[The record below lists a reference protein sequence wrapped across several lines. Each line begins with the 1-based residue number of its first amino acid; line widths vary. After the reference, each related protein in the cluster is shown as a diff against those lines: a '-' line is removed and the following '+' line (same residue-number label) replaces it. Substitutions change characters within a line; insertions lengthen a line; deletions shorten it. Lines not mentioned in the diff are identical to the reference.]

1 MSFETY
7 DLDRHRKAFSNTAK
21 VNTKEN
27 KLALDDVLLVP
38 QYSTV
43 RSRSDID
50 LGQNLDSNIK
60 LNIPIISSPMDT
72 VTETEMACAMSAA
85 GGLGVLHR
93 YKLLMDHAEMAFHCH
108 ERGVKNIAAAIGV
121 TGDYLIRAEALVNIG
136 KANILCLDIAH
147 GHHVLM
153 ERALKSLKDIYG
165 ESVHLMA
172 GNIATLEGFN
182 DLADWGADSIR
193 CGIGGGSICT
203 TRIQTGHGV
212 PGLATIF
219 ECAKSDRDAKII
231 ADGGIKNSGD
241 IVKALAAGADFVLL
255 GSLLSGTGEAPGEAF
270 VGPSG
275 GLLKDYRGMAS
286 AAAQN
291 NWRGKIAS
299 HEGVVSTV
307 PYKGTVKEVL
317 GELER
322 GIRSGLSYSGASNL
336 KQLRINSLFI
346 KQSDA
351 GRYESSAHILNRQ

>member
-1 MSFETY
+1 MKKALTY
-7 DLDRHRKAFSNTAK
+7 
-21 VNTKEN
+21 
-27 KLALDDVLLVP
+27 DDVLLIP

-43 RSRSDID
+43 KSRGDVE
-50 LGQNLDSNIK
+50 LEQNLDSNIV
-60 LNIPIISSPMDT
+60 LEIPIISSPMDT
-72 VTETEMACAMSAA
+72 VTETKMVCAMSSM
-85 GGLGVLHR
+85 GGLGILHR
-93 YKLLMDHAEMAFHCH
+93 YNPLMKQAEMAFHCH
-108 ERGVKNIAAAIGV
+108 EKGIKNIAAAIGV
-121 TGDYLIRAEALVNIG
+121 TDDYLIRAEALVNTG
-136 KANILCLDIAH
+136 KVSILCLDVAH
-147 GHHVLM
+147 GHHVLV

-172 GNIATLEGFN
+172 GNVATLEGFN

-212 PGLATIF
+212 PGLETIF

-231 ADGGIKNSGD
+231 IDGGIKNSGD

-286 AAAQN
+286 SDAQN

-307 PYKGTVKEVL
+307 PYKGSVKEVL